1 MLRALLAAA
10 IVLGVL
16 ALLFL
21 IFSAVVIVAIAW
33 THYPYGIPRKRRK
46 RKKEDKA

>member
-16 ALLFL
+16 ARRFL
-21 IFSAVVIVAIAW
+21 IFSAVVIIAIAW
-33 THYPYGIPRKRRK
+33 THYPYGIRRK

>member
-10 IVLGVL
+10 IGLGVL

-21 IFSAVVIVAIAW
+21 IFSAVCIIAIAW
-33 THYPYGIPRKRRK
+33 THYPYGIRRK
-46 RKKEDKA
+46 RKKENKA